1 MPSVGTFKKEKIKME
16 SVKRQKM
23 KKFYKVA
30 MPKAKCDW
38 EKDIHKHLTVRE
50 IDKLLHL
57 TKKYN
62 VNLAFE
68 KKSMLI
74 ENSQIT
80 FLVTPK
86 IQNNEHIWNIK
97 EAKTIEYDDN
107 KNRFIQFRKIK
118 KQLFKNLNKLAGEIQ

>member
-1 MPSVGTFKKEKIKME
+1 
-16 SVKRQKM
+16 M
-23 KKFYKVA
+23 KKFYEVA
-30 MPKAKCDW
+30 MPKSKCYW
-38 EKDIHKHLTVRE
+38 EKEIHKYLTASK

-62 VNLAFE
+62 VMLAFE
-68 KKSMLI
+68 KKSMLV

-86 IQNNEHIWNIK
+86 TQKNEHIWELK

-107 KNRFIQFRKIK
+107 RNKFIQLRKIK
-118 KQLFKNLNKLAGEIQ
+118 KQLFKNLNEMAGEIE